1 MDINYIFEIEDKS
14 GRLIHLSKERW
25 NQHIRPLHPDIRDSE
40 ELMKALQNPDKIIES
55 DRDEVVR
62 WYFLYDKQ
70 KRKYL
75 KISVKYLN
83 GDGYV
88 ITAHYTRKIW

>member
-1 MDINYIFEIEDKS
+1 MYSNYIFEVEDKS
-14 GRLIHLSKERW
+14 GRLIHLSKDRW
-25 NQHIRPLHPDIRDSE
+25 NRHIKLIHPDVSDSE
-40 ELMKALQNPDKIIES
+40 DIIKVLQNPDKILES
-55 DRDEVVR
+55 DRDEAVR
-62 WYFLYDKQ
+62 WYFLYNKQ
-70 KRKYL
+70 KKKYL

>member
-1 MDINYIFEIEDKS
+1 MDIIFKIRDKS
-14 GRLIHLSKERW
+14 RRLIHLSKERW
-25 NQHIRPLHPDIRDSE
+25 NQHIRPLHPDIEDAE
-40 ELMKALQNPDKIIES
+40 EMIKVLQNPDKILSS
-55 DRDEVVR
+55 DRDEFVK
-62 WYFLYDKQ
+62 WYFLYNK
-70 KRKYL
+70 KKKKYL